1 MMAADLRAQREANM
15 VMTTGI
21 DWAERAHGIAAEIRQ
36 YAAAHDDG
44 DSFVSEGYAAL
55 KREGF
60 LKALVPEEQGGHGA
74 RISEIGEAIRILA
87 QACGSTALAFS
98 MHSHLVATAAWRLVH
113 QSAPT
118 EGLLRSVAAEDLV
131 LVSSGGSDWLQSGGT
146 ATQTDGGYLINAR
159 KPFSSG
165 SPAADLLATSAVYED
180 PDDGPTVLHFA
191 VPLKADGVEILET
204 WRVLGMRGTGSND
217 IMLKDVFVSDAA
229 ITGRRPRGKW
239 HLLFHAISM
248 IALPLIYSAYA
259 GIAEAARDKAIE
271 LAKKRPPDRHLPI
284 LVGEMEN
291 ALRSA
296 LLAHAR
302 MMELADHGSPGP
314 ETTNEVTSLRTLV
327 GDAAIRTVE
336 RAMMVAGGS
345 AYYRSSGLERA
356 FRDVQAS
363 RYHPLQEKVQLEYAG
378 RMALGLDIDG

>member
-1 MMAADLRAQREANM
+1 
-15 VMTTGI
+15 MTTAI
-21 DWAERAHGIAAEIRQ
+21 DWAERARGVAEEIRRH
-36 YAAAHDDG
+36 AAAHDDD
-44 DSFVSEGYAAL
+44 DSFVTEGYAAL
-55 KREGF
+55 KQAGF
-60 LKALVPEEQGGHGA
+60 LKALVPVEQGGHGA
-74 RISEIGEAIRILA
+74 RIGEICKSIRIMG

-118 EGLLRSVAAEDLV
+118 ESLLRRIAAEDLV

-146 ATQTDGGYLINAR
+146 ATRTEGGYLINAR

-165 SPAADLLATSAVYED
+165 QPAADLLATSAVYED
-180 PDDGPTVLHFA
+180 PDEGPTVLHFA
-191 VPLKADGVEILET
+191 VPLKAEGVEIVET

-217 IMLKDVFVSDAA
+217 IILSDVFVADEA

-239 HLLFHAISM
+239 HILFHAISM
-248 IALPLIYSAYA
+248 IALPLIYSAYI
-259 GIAEAARDKAIE
+259 GVAEAARAKAVE
-271 LAKKRPPDRHLPI
+271 SAKKRPPDRHLPS
-284 LVGEMEN
+284 LVGEMDN
-291 ALRSA
+291 ALRGA

-302 MMELADHGSPGP
+302 MTELADHGSPGP

-327 GDAAIRTVE
+327 GDGAIRTVE

-356 FRDVQAS
+356 LRDVQAA